1 MSPDDRSNRLELV
14 ELYAPIVGGLARVE
28 AEFRS
33 LTENKKAGF
42 PALYQMLCHV
52 LVGGKVLR
60 PVLTLL
66 SAGCFN
72 GETDR
77 IVPLATASELLHIAT
92 LVHDDAIDK
101 ADTRRGKPT
110 VSKLWGL
117 EKAILLGDFLFAR
130 AGEFAAA
137 TGNLHVVRLFARTLQ
152 IISSGELR
160 QSFAAFSPEQ
170 SYEHYL
176 ERIAGKTAALF
187 VLATEGGAVLAGATD
202 DGVKALHDYGYN
214 LGLAFQIVDD
224 ILDFTG
230 DEKEMGKPVGSDLR
244 QGTITLPAL
253 LLMQRSPGD
262 NPVDRLIRG
271 EDREANIAR
280 TVSLVRGG
288 DIIEQCY
295 AVARGYRDRAC
306 GVLDSLPDSPA
317 RRSLMELADYVIR
330 RDR

>member
-1 MSPDDRSNRLELV
+1 MDLS
-14 ELYAPIVGGLARVE
+14 ELYAPAAAGLARVE

-33 LTENKKAGF
+33 LTESRRADF
-42 PALYQMLCHV
+42 PELYRMLRHV
-52 LVGGKVLR
+52 LGGGKVLR

-66 SAGCFN
+66 SAGCFD

-110 VSKLWGL
+110 ISRLWGL
-117 EKAILLGDFLFAR
+117 EKAILLGDFLFAH
-130 AGEFAAA
+130 AGEYAAA

-160 QSFAAFSPEQ
+160 QSFAAFNPAQ
-170 SYEHYL
+170 SYDGYV

-202 DGVKALHDYGYN
+202 ELMQALHDYGYN

-253 LLMQRSPGD
+253 LLMERSAGD
-262 NPVDRLIRG
+262 NPVSRFIRG

-280 TVSLVRGG
+280 TVDQIRSGE
-288 DIIEQCY
+288 IIEDCY
-295 AVARGYRDRAC
+295 RTARGYRDLAYAQ
-306 GVLDSLPDSPA
+306 LDSLPDSPA